1 MERRASGCAKRAGLV
16 LALVLVLVF
25 SGMAAWFY
33 FAPSSLLKLV
43 LRSPS
48 VEKFELAGSAASGTV
63 IDLQGGW
70 FNEGRPTEIVIR
82 SLRKGG
88 GWDAPE
94 RITIRN
100 GRLRG
105 AIRIFGMG
113 RNGEAPRVRESSVSE
128 GHTERAQAAA
138 PREIVLENLQ
148 IEADRIPLYLGP
160 GVTGVTVK
168 DCTFTGWTVST
179 AVYLDA
185 ESAGNTI
192 ENCTFD
198 VRAAREVIAVDGS
211 ARNIIKG
218 NCFVRAAFGGIY
230 LYRNCGEGGTV
241 RHQTPRENRIEDNT
255 FDFSGLR
262 MGSYGIWLGSRQGR
276 RHYCEADAG
285 YDFGSSA
292 DNRDFAD
299 NNTVTGNVFNPPS
312 PRAIRDDGQGNLTG
326 TRAPN
331 PILILADDVSA
342 DELAPY
348 GGSIANSNAR
358 SSGRPLP

>member
-1 MERRASGCAKRAGLV
+1 MARQAAGRAGRVVLV
-16 LALVLVLVF
+16 LALIFIAVS
-25 SGMAAWFY
+25 SGLAAWFY

-48 VEKFELAGSAASGTV
+48 VEKFALAGSAASGTV

-70 FNEGRPTEIVIR
+70 FNEGKPTEIVIR
-82 SLRKGG
+82 SLRKGE
-88 GWDAPE
+88 GWDVPE

-138 PREIVLENLQ
+138 PREIVLENLR
-148 IEADRIPLYLGP
+148 IEAAHRIPLYLGP
-160 GVTGVTVK
+160 GVTAVTIRN
-168 DCTFTGWTVST
+168 CEFRGWTLST
-179 AVYLDA
+179 VLYLDA
-185 ESAGNTI
+185 ETADNMIDS
-192 ENCTFD
+192 CTFD

-218 NCFVRAAFGGIY
+218 NRFIRASFGGIY

-241 RHQTPRENRIEDNT
+241 RHQTPGENRIENNT
-255 FDFSGLR
+255 FNLTALR
-262 MGSYGIWLGSRQGR
+262 PGSYGIWLGSRQGR
-276 RHYCEADAG
+276 RTYCEADAG
-285 YDFGSSA
+285 YPFGSSI

-299 NNTVTGNVFNPPS
+299 DNVLGRNVFNPS
-312 PRAIRDDGQGNLTG
+312 SSRAIRNDGEGN
-326 TRAPN
+326 
-331 PILILADDVSA
+331 V
-342 DELAPY
+342 
-348 GGSIANSNAR
+348 IA
-358 SSGRPLP
+358 LP

>member
-1 MERRASGCAKRAGLV
+1 MTHLEHQLSCRRSVGLLPAAVALSASLLGI
-16 LALVLVLVF
+16 
-25 SGMAAWFY
+25 WFY
-33 FAPSSLLKLV
+33 LAPSSLLKL
-43 LRSPS
+43 LAPAPRL
-48 VEKFELAGSAASGTV
+48 EKVVLAGNGASDTV

-70 FNEGRPTEIVIR
+70 FNEGKPTEIVIR

-88 GWDAPE
+88 GWDVPE

-148 IEADRIPLYLGP
+148 IEAAHRIPLYVGP
-160 GVTGVTVK
+160 GVTGVTVTE
-168 DCTFTGWTVST
+168 CTFTGWTVST

-185 ESAGNTI
+185 ESAGNRI

-198 VRAAREVIAVDGS
+198 VRVAREVIAVDGS

-218 NCFVRAAFGGIY
+218 NSFGRAAFGGVY

-241 RHQTPRENRIEDNT
+241 RHQAPQHNLIAGNT
-255 FDFSGLR
+255 INNTG
-262 MGSYGIWLGSRQGR
+262 GYGIWLGSRDGGR
-276 RHYCEADAG
+276 LYCSDDAG
-285 YDFGSSA
+285 FPFGSSQ
-292 DNRDFAD
+292 DDGDFAD
-299 NNTVTGNVFNPPS
+299 NNTVRDNTFTNDARTIRSDGNN
-312 PRAIRDDGQGNLTG
+312 RID
-326 TRAPN
+326 
-331 PILILADDVSA
+331 
-342 DELAPY
+342 
-348 GGSIANSNAR
+348 
-358 SSGRPLP
+358 